1 MVEKS
6 LVSRQEAKSRE
17 LESKLEFEKTQVKRL
32 EVSVKDRWR
41 RVEEGRGGPRRA
53 EEGRGGPGRPRRR
66 RAGGQTGV
74 RVQERQREGP
84 DVLLHTRISTVVE
97 TEKLGKAGEK

>member
-6 LVSRQEAKSRE
+6 LVSRQEAKIRE

-32 EVSVKDRWR
+32 EVSVKHRWR
-41 RVEEGRGGPRRA
+41 RA
-53 EEGRGGPGRPRRR
+53 PGRPGWR
-66 RAGGQTGV
+66 RAGGRTGV

-84 DVLLHTRISTVVE
+84 DVLLHIRIYTFI
-97 TEKLGKAGEK
+97 K